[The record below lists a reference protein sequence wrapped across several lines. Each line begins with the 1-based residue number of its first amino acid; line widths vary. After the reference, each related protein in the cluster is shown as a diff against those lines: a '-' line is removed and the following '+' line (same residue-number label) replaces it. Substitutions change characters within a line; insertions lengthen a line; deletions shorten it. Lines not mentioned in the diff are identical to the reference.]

1 MVLSQCRGKMPA
13 PVALLFGF
21 ALAFLP
27 SHLDA
32 AERIYSAYFSPAPG
46 ASAVIWVAKEAR
58 LFDKHGLDVAPVLI
72 PSSVRTLQAILAGE
86 SAIAES
92 AGPAV
97 VSARLAGGDVVAI
110 AGSVNILT
118 YYFVTLPTIKRAE
131 DLKGKIGANQ
141 SPGTIADFAL
151 RVSLRK
157 LGLDPAKDVSLRS
170 IGVLYDRIAA
180 MQKGI
185 VQFTVVTEAE
195 KPVVDKLGFPV
206 LLDLISLKIPFP
218 QRGIY
223 TTGKTIKEQPDLVRR
238 YVRAYVEAIHYFKT
252 RKEET
257 MQIMRKYSRVEDR
270 GVLEHTQ
277 SWFTENMP
285 DYPYPPMEGYQVVAQ
300 EMASTQPKAAGLN
313 VKELVDARFVK
324 ELEDAGIRRQSRQ
337 KVTGVRSQSFLA
349 KVFTL
354 SCHTGGIRYPERAY
368 ATRPYKNFWI
378 PSCPRDSPGTC
389 ASAFAAI
396 PSRAAKYFPASG
408 RRTRDSFASCD
419 WFYRLPRSP
428 RDESRPA
435 WY

>member
-1 MVLSQCRGKMPA
+1 MEPSQIRRKA
-13 PVALLFGF
+13 RATVTLLFIY
-21 ALAFLP
+21 ALAVSP
-27 SHLDA
+27 AHLGA
-32 AERIYSAYFSPAPG
+32 AERIYTAYFSPAPG

-58 LFDKHGLDVAPVLI
+58 LFEKYGLDVAPVLI
-72 PSSVRTLQAILAGE
+72 PSSVRTLQAVLAGE

-118 YYFVTLPTIKRAE
+118 YYFVTLPSVKRAE
-131 DLKGKIGANQ
+131 DLRGKIGANQ

-157 LGLDPAKDVSLRS
+157 LGLDPLKDVSLRS

-185 VQFTVVTEAE
+185 VQFTVLTEAE

-223 TTGKTIKEQPDLVRR
+223 TTGKFIKEQPDTVRR
-238 YVRAYVEAIHYFKT
+238 YVKAYTEAIHFFKT
-252 RKEET
+252 RKEEA
-257 MQIMRKYSRVEDR
+257 MQIMRQYSRVEDR
-270 GVLEHTQ
+270 VVLEHTQ

-285 DYPYPPMEGYQVVAQ
+285 DYPYPPVEGYQVVAQ
-300 EMASTQPKAAGLN
+300 EMASTQAKAAALN

-324 ELEDAGIRRQSRQ
+324 ELEDAAFVAG
-337 KVTGVRSQSFLA
+337 LA
-349 KVFTL
+349 K
-354 SCHTGGIRYPERAY
+354 
-368 ATRPYKNFWI
+368 K
-378 PSCPRDSPGTC
+378 
-389 ASAFAAI
+389 
-396 PSRAAKYFPASG
+396 
-408 RRTRDSFASCD
+408 
-419 WFYRLPRSP
+419 
-428 RDESRPA
+428 
-435 WY
+435 

>member
-1 MVLSQCRGKMPA
+1 MKIDRSQRLKRFR
-13 PVALLFGF
+13 LLF
-21 ALAFLP
+21 AFGAMLWLP
-27 SHLDA
+27 TQLRG
-32 AERIYSAYFSPAPG
+32 AERIYTAYFSPAPG
-46 ASAVIWVAKEAR
+46 ASSVIWVAKEAR
-58 LFDKHGLDVAPVLI
+58 LFEKHGLDVAPVLI

-97 VSARLAGGDVVAI
+97 ASARLAGGDIVAL

-118 YYFVTLPTIKRAE
+118 YYFVTLPGIKRPE
-131 DLKGKIGANQ
+131 ELKGKIGANQ

-185 VQFTVVTEAE
+185 VQFTVLTEAE
-195 KPVVDKLGFPV
+195 KPIVDKLGFPV

-223 TTGKTIKEQPDLVRR
+223 TTGKLIKEQPDTVRR

-257 MQIMRKYSRVEDR
+257 MQIMRKYSRMEDR

-277 SWFTENMP
+277 TWFAQNMP
-285 DYPYPPMEGYQVVAQ
+285 EYPYPPVEGYQVVLQ
-300 EMASTQPKAAGLN
+300 EMASTNPKAAALN
-313 VKELVDARFVK
+313 AKELVDARFVK
-324 ELEDAGIRRQSRQ
+324 ELEDGGFVAGLI
-337 KVTGVRSQSFLA
+337 K
-349 KVFTL
+349 K
-354 SCHTGGIRYPERAY
+354 
-368 ATRPYKNFWI
+368 
-378 PSCPRDSPGTC
+378 
-389 ASAFAAI
+389 
-396 PSRAAKYFPASG
+396 
-408 RRTRDSFASCD
+408 
-419 WFYRLPRSP
+419 
-428 RDESRPA
+428 
-435 WY
+435 

>member
-1 MVLSQCRGKMPA
+1 MERNKDRRKSQPLAR
-13 PVALLFGF
+13 LLLVFILVVF
-21 ALAFLP
+21 AKQ
-27 SHLDA
+27 SRA
-32 AERIYSAYFSPAPG
+32 AERMYTAYFSPAPG
-46 ASAVIWVAKEAR
+46 ASSVIWVAKEAR
-58 LFDKHGLDVAPVLI
+58 LFEKHGLDVAPVLI
-72 PSSVRTLQAILAGE
+72 PSSVRTLQAMLAGE

-110 AGSVNILT
+110 TGSVNILT
-118 YYFVTLPTIKRAE
+118 YYFVTVPTIKRAE

-185 VQFTVVTEAE
+185 VQFTVLTEAE
-195 KPVVDKLGFPV
+195 KPIVDKLGFPV

-223 TTGKTIKEQPDLVRR
+223 TTGKLIKEQPDTVRR

-257 MQIMRKYSRVEDR
+257 MQIIRKYSRVEDR

-277 SWFTENMP
+277 TWFSENMP
-285 DYPYPPMEGYQVVAQ
+285 DYPYPPIDGYQVVTQ
-300 EMASTQPKAAGLN
+300 EMAATQPKAAALN

-324 ELEDAGIRRQSRQ
+324 ELED
-337 KVTGVRSQSFLA
+337 
-349 KVFTL
+349 
-354 SCHTGGIRYPERAY
+354 
-368 ATRPYKNFWI
+368 
-378 PSCPRDSPGTC
+378 
-389 ASAFAAI
+389 SAFVAGLG
-396 PSRAAKYFPASG
+396 KK
-408 RRTRDSFASCD
+408 
-419 WFYRLPRSP
+419 
-428 RDESRPA
+428 
-435 WY
+435 

>member
-1 MVLSQCRGKMPA
+1 MKSNQKRRKAESTATLVFIFVLAVWPGRLG
-13 PVALLFGF
+13 
-21 ALAFLP
+21 
-27 SHLDA
+27 A
-32 AERIYSAYFSPAPG
+32 AERIYTAYFSPAPG

-58 LFDKHGLDVAPVLI
+58 LFDKYGLDVAPVLI
-72 PSSVRTLQAILAGE
+72 PSSVRTLQAMLAGE

-97 VSARLAGGDVVAI
+97 VSARLAGGDVMAI

-118 YYFVTLPTIKRAE
+118 YYFVTLPVIKRAE

-185 VQFTVVTEAE
+185 VQFTVLTEAE
-195 KPVVDKLGFPV
+195 KPIVDKLGFPV

-223 TTGKTIKEQPDLVRR
+223 TTGKYIKEQPDTVRR
-238 YVRAYVEAIHYFKT
+238 YVQAYVEAIHFFKT

-257 MQIMRKYSRVEDR
+257 MQILRKYSRVEDR
-270 GVLEHTQ
+270 AVLEHTQ

-285 DYPYPPMEGYQVVAQ
+285 DYPYPPVDGYQVVAQ
-300 EMASTQPKAAGLN
+300 EMASTQPKAASLN
-313 VKELVDARFVK
+313 IKELVDARFVK
-324 ELEDAGIRRQSRQ
+324 ELED
-337 KVTGVRSQSFLA
+337 
-349 KVFTL
+349 
-354 SCHTGGIRYPERAY
+354 
-368 ATRPYKNFWI
+368 
-378 PSCPRDSPGTC
+378 
-389 ASAFAAI
+389 SAFVAN
-396 PSRAAKYFPASG
+396 
-408 RRTRDSFASCD
+408 
-419 WFYRLPRSP
+419 LPKNK
-428 RDESRPA
+428 
-435 WY
+435 

>member
-1 MVLSQCRGKMPA
+1 MEKDQRRRTKY
-13 PVALLFGF
+13 FGTNF
-21 ALAFLP
+21 VVGSMLIMLAAQLR
-27 SHLDA
+27 A
-32 AERIYSAYFSPAPG
+32 AERIHSAYFSPAPG

-58 LFDKHGLDVAPVLI
+58 LFEKHGLDVAPVLI

-92 AGPAV
+92 AGPAAA
-97 VSARLAGGDVVAI
+97 SARLAGGDIVAL

-118 YYFVTLPTIKRAE
+118 YYFVTLPGIKRAE

-195 KPVVDKLGFPV
+195 KPIVDKFGYTV
-206 LLDLISLKIPFP
+206 LLDLISLRIPFP

-223 TTGKTIKEQPDLVRR
+223 TTGKFIKDQPDTVRR
-238 YVRAYVEAIHYFKT
+238 YIRAYVEAIHYFKT

-257 MQIMRKYSRVEDR
+257 IQILRKYSRVEDR

-277 SWFTENMP
+277 SWFSQNMP
-285 DYPYPPMEGYQVVAQ
+285 EYPYPPLDGYQVVLQ
-300 EMASTQPKAAGLN
+300 EMASSNPKAAALSA
-313 VKELVDARFVK
+313 KELVDARFVK
-324 ELEDAGIRRQSRQ
+324 ELED
-337 KVTGVRSQSFLA
+337 
-349 KVFTL
+349 
-354 SCHTGGIRYPERAY
+354 GG
-368 ATRPYKNFWI
+368 FV
-378 PSCPRDSPGTC
+378 
-389 ASAFAAI
+389 ASLG
-396 PSRAAKYFPASG
+396 KK
-408 RRTRDSFASCD
+408 
-419 WFYRLPRSP
+419 
-428 RDESRPA
+428 
-435 WY
+435 

>member
-1 MVLSQCRGKMPA
+1 MTPNGSWRTAQLN
-13 PVALLFGF
+13 ALILVGI
-21 ALAFLP
+21 ALAVVA
-27 SHLDA
+27 SQVGA
-32 AERIYSAYFSPAPG
+32 AERIYTAYFSPAPG
-46 ASAVIWVAKEAR
+46 GSSVIWVAKEAR
-58 LFDKHGLDVAPVLI
+58 LFDKHGLDVAPVLS

-86 SAIAES
+86 SVIAES

-97 VSARLAGGDVVAI
+97 VSARLAGGDIVAI

-118 YYFVTLPTIKRAE
+118 YYFVTLPAIKRSD

-223 TTGKTIKEQPDLVRR
+223 TTGKFIKEQPETVRR
-238 YVRAYVEAIHYFKT
+238 YMRAYVEAIHYFKT
-252 RKEET
+252 RKEEA

-270 GVLEHTQ
+270 RVLEHTQ

-285 DYPYPPMEGYQVVAQ
+285 DYPYTPVEGYQVVTQ

-324 ELEDAGIRRQSRQ
+324 ELEDAGF
-337 KVTGVRSQSFLA
+337 V
-349 KVFTL
+349 
-354 SCHTGGIRYPERAY
+354 
-368 ATRPYKNFWI
+368 
-378 PSCPRDSPGTC
+378 
-389 ASAFAAI
+389 ASV
-396 PSRAAKYFPASG
+396 SKK
-408 RRTRDSFASCD
+408 
-419 WFYRLPRSP
+419 
-428 RDESRPA
+428 
-435 WY
+435 

>member
-1 MVLSQCRGKMPA
+1 MDKNRSHRNKCFRQIFFMG
-13 PVALLFGF
+13 ALLSTLSTSSQG
-21 ALAFLP
+21 
-27 SHLDA
+27 
-32 AERIYSAYFSPAPG
+32 AERIHTAYFSPAPG

-92 AGPAV
+92 AGPAA
-97 VSARLAGGDVVAI
+97 VSARLAGGDIVAI

-118 YYFVTLPTIKRAE
+118 YYFVTLPSIKRADE
-131 DLKGKIGANQ
+131 LKGKIGANQ

-185 VQFTVVTEAE
+185 VQFTVLTEAE
-195 KPVVDKLGFPV
+195 KPIVDKLGFSV

-223 TTGKTIKEQPDLVRR
+223 TTGKYIKEQPDTVRR
-238 YVRAYVEAIHYFKT
+238 YIRAYVEAIHYFKT

-257 MQIMRKYSRVEDR
+257 IKILSKYSRVEDR
-270 GVLEHTQ
+270 NVLEHTW

-285 DYPYPPMEGYQVVAQ
+285 DHPYPPLEGYQVVLQ
-300 EMASTQPKAAGLN
+300 EMVSTHPKAAALN
-313 VKELVDARFVK
+313 AKELVDARFVK
-324 ELEDAGIRRQSRQ
+324 ELED
-337 KVTGVRSQSFLA
+337 TGFV
-349 KVFTL
+349 
-354 SCHTGGIRYPERAY
+354 
-368 ATRPYKNFWI
+368 
-378 PSCPRDSPGTC
+378 
-389 ASAFAAI
+389 ASLD
-396 PSRAAKYFPASG
+396 KK
-408 RRTRDSFASCD
+408 
-419 WFYRLPRSP
+419 
-428 RDESRPA
+428 
-435 WY
+435 